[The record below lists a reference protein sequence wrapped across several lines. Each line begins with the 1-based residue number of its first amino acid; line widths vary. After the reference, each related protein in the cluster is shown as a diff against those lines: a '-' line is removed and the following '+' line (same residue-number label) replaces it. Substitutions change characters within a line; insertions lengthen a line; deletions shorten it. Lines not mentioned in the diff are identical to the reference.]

1 MNRDAKSNQISIR
14 SRAFAETLQYA
25 APCRETKEHSGLVL
39 AEDQKR
45 RGKKIPFLSVFIPSL
60 FLHDNHCASVVLSV
74 EWRFDSVCLCH
85 FLSTQKPK
93 KKKIAV
99 ISEQKRLTFW
109 PLRVVCFFSLGA
121 VPAIRKRE
129 STNPPLSIF
138 FILFFCRFTPSCL
151 PASVSLH
158 LHPPWLRVPHKLFY
172 FGNTATV
179 KTSGSQKTKQKTTTN
194 TISLYFQSASVT
206 IHSNGNI
213 YFF

>member
-1 MNRDAKSNQISIR
+1 MAIR
-14 SRAFAETLQYA
+14 FGVLVPFSVH
-25 APCRETKEHSGLVL
+25 TKAL
-39 AEDQKR
+39 
-45 RGKKIPFLSVFIPSL
+45 
-60 FLHDNHCASVVLSV
+60 
-74 EWRFDSVCLCH
+74 
-85 FLSTQKPK
+85 

-109 PLRVVCFFSLGA
+109 PLRIVCFFSLGA
-121 VPAIRKRE
+121 VPANSTIRKRE

-172 FGNTATV
+172 FGNTATA

-213 YFF
+213 YLKKKLTKQRKGSDSKHNI